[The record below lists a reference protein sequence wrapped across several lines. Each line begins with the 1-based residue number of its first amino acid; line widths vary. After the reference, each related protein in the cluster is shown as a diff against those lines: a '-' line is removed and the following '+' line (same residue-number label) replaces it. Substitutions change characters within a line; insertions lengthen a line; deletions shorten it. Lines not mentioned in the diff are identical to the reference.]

1 MLKRIVTIQDISCF
15 GKCSLTVAH
24 PILSAMGIETAVIP
38 TAVLSTHTGGFTS
51 YTFRDL
57 TSDIPAIAKHWK
69 FLQLQF
75 DGIYTGYLGSKEQ
88 VQIVSDF
95 FQTFRSTQTKIIV
108 DPVMGDGGKLYPGF
122 TSDFVQEMKTLCRQ
136 ADVIVPN
143 MTEEETA
150 FVLEQLKLAREQAID
165 YKNMKQISAVFEIYK
180 TKCEQYFNEHG
191 RNWRQMFKDYVN
203 KRNAEKKAQGKKK

>member
-1 MLKRIVTIQDISCF
+1 MLTEEQIEQILDKYTV
-15 GKCSLTVAH
+15 GKVA
-24 PILSAMGIETAVIP
+24 
-38 TAVLSTHTGGFTS
+38 FT
-51 YTFRDL
+51 L
-57 TSDIPAIAKHWK
+57 K
-69 FLQLQF
+69 
-75 DGIYTGYLGSKEQ
+75 GY
-88 VQIVSDF
+88 
-95 FQTFRSTQTKIIV
+95 
-108 DPVMGDGGKLYPGF
+108 
-122 TSDFVQEMKTLCRQ
+122 Q
-136 ADVIVPN
+136 AIVPN